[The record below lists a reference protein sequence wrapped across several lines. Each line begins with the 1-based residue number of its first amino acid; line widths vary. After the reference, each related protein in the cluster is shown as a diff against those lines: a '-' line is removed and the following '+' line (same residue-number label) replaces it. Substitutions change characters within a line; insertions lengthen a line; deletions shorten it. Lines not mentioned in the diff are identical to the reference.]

1 MKVDNITVGAMEK
14 SSVLDL
20 NYIIENVCIVI
31 FILGREIL
39 QICKRKE
46 KKKQICSSPI
56 QLNSSALF
64 SKFDYRKFRIKVFFM
79 NKIFRHYLLL
89 MFQAKEEKS

>member
-46 KKKQICSSPI
+46 KK
-56 QLNSSALF
+56 
-64 SKFDYRKFRIKVFFM
+64 SK
-79 NKIFRHYLLL
+79 
-89 MFQAKEEKS
+89 

>member
-46 KKKQICSSPI
+46 KKSKYVVVLSSSIHQLCS
-56 QLNSSALF
+56 LNLIIENSELKFF
-64 SKFDYRKFRIKVFFM
+64 SWIKFFATIFF
-79 NKIFRHYLLL
+79 
-89 MFQAKEEKS
+89 